1 MYLMG
6 KKNKKTEEIIKEE
19 ELVFL
24 EDLEAG
30 TGIKLGGLHDYI
42 FSKDRKTLIKWAL
55 ALEKYQKK
63 ESNLR
68 GGLHDLIR
76 LMSDAD
82 IAEYILTKVKEF
94 PELDSEEK
102 LNELI
107 QQKHENTGLIGGGII
122 DYVQAANRTTL
133 INWALA
139 LEAYHREVNQL
150 HLVGGLH
157 DMIGVMSKKDIKKY
171 IMTEAHDHSEITNI
185 AILNGLVTKFNI
197 NFTPHQ
203 TLSLA
208 LALEDIPRNIL
219 INWALTTERYH
230 RTVYD
235 QKLIMGGLHDY
246 VNVLSTDKIIEY
258 IVKEADEHD
267 DLNTLEKLS
276 QLANEYGIEYVPH
289 TLI

>member
-1 MYLMG
+1 
-6 KKNKKTEEIIKEE
+6 
-19 ELVFL
+19 
-24 EDLEAG
+24 
-30 TGIKLGGLHDYI
+30 
-42 FSKDRKTLIKWAL
+42 
-55 ALEKYQKK
+55 
-63 ESNLR
+63 
-68 GGLHDLIR
+68 
-76 LMSDAD
+76 MSDAD